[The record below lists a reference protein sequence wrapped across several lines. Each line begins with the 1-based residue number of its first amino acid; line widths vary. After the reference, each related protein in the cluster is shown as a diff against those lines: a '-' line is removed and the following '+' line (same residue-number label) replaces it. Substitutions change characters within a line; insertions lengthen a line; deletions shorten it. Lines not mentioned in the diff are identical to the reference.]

1 VIGLQKGQST
11 MDNRKYP
18 IETGWQLLFKD
29 MGISPQDVLRQARL
43 PLDLLSRKSPRITG
57 KEYLRLWAGL
67 ATVLRDNPIFP
78 LDFATSTTPETFS
91 PPVFAC
97 FCSPNLNVA
106 AKRIAYYKPL
116 VGPIRLTVQTIDQRT
131 TIRIGSLPEY
141 GDLPPSLVATELVWW
156 VHMPR
161 LATREHLVPLSVHTT
176 VDIPEQAVYEDYFG
190 VRLTRSDFS
199 GVTFSARDA
208 ERPLLTASDAMWSIF
223 EPQLNQ
229 RMQDL
234 TQNSTYTDKV
244 RACLMEIIASGQYN
258 VGDVASRLAVS
269 PRTLQRHLRNEGTSF
284 QQVLDGLREELA
296 RNYLAKS
303 EYSSGQIG
311 FLLGY
316 EDPNSFFRAFRAWTG
331 QTPQAVRAS
340 VQA

>member
-1 VIGLQKGQST
+1 

-29 MGISPQDVLRQARL
+29 MNISSQDVLRHARL
-43 PLDLLSRKSPRITG
+43 PLDLLSRKSPKVTG
-57 KEYLRLWAGL
+57 EEYFRLWDGL
-67 ATVLRDNPIFP
+67 ATALRDNPTFP
-78 LDFATSTTPETFS
+78 LAFATSTTAETFS

-106 AKRIAYYKPL
+106 ANRIAHYKPL
-116 VGPIRLTVQTIDQRT
+116 VGPIRLTVEKINKRT
-131 TIRIGSLPEY
+131 AIKIGALPEY
-141 GDLPPSLVATELVWW
+141 GDLPASLIATELAWW

-161 LATREHLVPLSVHTT
+161 LATREHLVPLSVNAT
-176 VDIPEQAVYEDYFG
+176 VDIPQKAVYEDYFG
-190 VRLTRSDFS
+190 VRLTKSDFN
-199 GVTFSARDA
+199 GVTFSAQDA
-208 ERPLLTASDAMWSIF
+208 ACPFLTANDAMWSIF

-234 TQNSTYTDKV
+234 TQNATYTEKV

-269 PRTLQRHLRNEGTSF
+269 PRTLQRHLRKEGTSF

-296 RNYLAKS
+296 RNYLAIS
-303 EYSSGQIG
+303 EFSSGQIA

-316 EDPNSFFRAFRAWTG
+316 QDPNSFFRAFRTWTG
-331 QTPQAVRAS
+331 QTPEVVRAS
-340 VQA
+340 VQ

>member
-1 VIGLQKGQST
+1 
-11 MDNRKYP
+11 MDNRRYA
-18 IETGWQLLFKD
+18 IETGLQVLFKD
-29 MGISPQDVLRQARL
+29 MGISPQDVLRHARL

-57 KEYLRLWAGL
+57 EEYFRLWDGL
-67 ATVLRDNPIFP
+67 AAVVRYNPTFP

-106 AKRIAYYKPL
+106 ANRIAYYKPL
-116 VGPIRLTVQTIDQRT
+116 VGPIRLTVQAISEGTS
-131 TIRIGSLPEY
+131 IRIGALPEY
-141 GDLPPSLVATELVWW
+141 GELPPSLVAMELAWW

-161 LATREHLVPLSVHTT
+161 LATREHLVPLRVHAT
-176 VDIPEQAVYEDYFG
+176 VDIPEKAVYEEYFG
-190 VRLTRSDFS
+190 VRLTRSGFS
-199 GVTFSARDA
+199 GVTYSAQDA
-208 ERPLLTASDAMWSIF
+208 ERPFLTASDAMWSIF
-223 EPQLNQ
+223 EPELNQ

-234 TQNSTYTDKV
+234 AQDATHTDRV
-244 RACLMEIIASGQYN
+244 RACLMEIVASGQYS

-269 PRTLQRHLRNEGTSF
+269 PRTLQRHLRQEGTSF

-296 RNYLAKS
+296 RSYLARS
-303 EYSSGQIG
+303 EYSNGQIA

-331 QTPQAVRAS
+331 QTPAVVRAS
-340 VQA
+340 VQ